1 MLLLLCLLL
10 LGKIESQVFL
20 DALDGGVQVDLVAVV
35 VKRSLMRYIINRG
48 RADGRRA
55 QLFDQGI
62 PIAGQR
68 VGGVG
73 LLPVRDG
80 LRQIGV
86 FHIPLYREALVE
98 GIQLHNGVCQHDLD
112 KSFCQ
117 CGVGGVSRDG
127 NDLFGLNAAAGQ
139 RPDGNGGVA
148 PKQLQRV
155 GTAAYVEVVERNNEL
170 AALRNYT
177 TGAPVVAATTKSL
190 QEGARVRTAG

>member
-127 NDLFGLNAAAGQ
+127 NDLFGLKAAAGQ
-139 RPDGNGGVA
+139 RPEIPEAKENIRVIGVFLGD
-148 PKQLQRV
+148 QQ
-155 GTAAYVEVVERNNEL
+155 TAAVVRGKISKKKLVE
-170 AALRNYT
+170 AA
-177 TGAPVVAATTKSL
+177 K
-190 QEGARVRTAG
+190 

>member
-80 LRQIGV
+80 LRQIGS
-86 FHIPLYREALVE
+86 FPSSRCTEKPL
-98 GIQLHNGVCQHDLD
+98 
-112 KSFCQ
+112 
-117 CGVGGVSRDG
+117 
-127 NDLFGLNAAAGQ
+127 
-139 RPDGNGGVA
+139 
-148 PKQLQRV
+148 
-155 GTAAYVEVVERNNEL
+155 
-170 AALRNYT
+170 
-177 TGAPVVAATTKSL
+177 
-190 QEGARVRTAG
+190 